1 MIILGSDFSD
11 EFAGYMEGAIRI
23 ARKKM
28 YAQCKSK
35 DPLEHLTEVKG
46 FQATSTSTTD

>member
-23 ARKKM
+23 ARRKM
-28 YAQCKSK
+28 YAECNSK
-35 DPLEHLTEVKG
+35 DPL
-46 FQATSTSTTD
+46 